1 MVGRK
6 AEMMRGSWQVYTVA
20 GVVLT
25 LSFVAAWTLP
35 TTEFLHE
42 IMTLPGV
49 GALFMAL
56 YQIVRDQAARE
67 RALELQV
74 KQQLFNLSVASHMAT
89 VAFDKHVQFSEQYLV
104 RMQQGLTELFQ
115 NGPTKE
121 SLKFCGDLADIRR
134 AFMAWITKD
143 LKDKIT
149 PFEEALYKIGASSII
164 LNGLPVGEARD
175 REVEQMYQIFSEV
188 LTLPK
193 EEGSV
198 NERVAPDRIL
208 SHLQHLLGVEQLSR
222 LRAAV
227 IDQAI
232 DALESRE
239 S

>member
-1 MVGRK
+1 
-6 AEMMRGSWQVYTVA
+6 MMRGSWQVYTVA

-25 LSFVAAWTLP
+25 LSFVTAWTLP
-35 TTEFLHE
+35 TTEILRE
-42 IMTLPGV
+42 IMALPGV
-49 GALFMAL
+49 GALFLAL
-56 YQIVRDQAARE
+56 YQIVRDQAAHE

-89 VAFDKHVQFSEQYLV
+89 VAFDKHVQFSEQYLT

-149 PFEEALYKIGASSII
+149 PFEEALYKIGASGII
-164 LNGLPVGEARD
+164 LNRLPVGEARD

-188 LTLPK
+188 LALPK

-208 SHLQHLLGVEQLSR
+208 SHLQHLLGVEELSR